1 MITMTLRV
9 AGATVWLGIL
19 SGCATSPQIIP
30 IRSGESIAIVVA
42 MSPQADGVIKIRNQA
57 MGNDMSTGA
66 GSGMVVGGLW
76 GLVCGPFA
84 PLCIPMGA
92 AAGAA
97 TGTAAG
103 ALVGVTGALSEEK
116 ATQLRDR
123 LSRLRQSHDLLD
135 ELRSNITDRARKHW
149 TVISDLSGTSLTV
162 ELHDMQLT
170 STRDERIRFSL
181 RVLVTVQT
189 TGAQKPSA
197 PMQKLYDY
205 VGPFSNLAVWMDE
218 RSDFLDTSLSSA
230 SQQIAA
236 QIVSELALN

>member
-1 MITMTLRV
+1 MIAMNVRG
-9 AGATVWLGIL
+9 AGATLWLCIL
-19 SGCATSPQIIP
+19 SSCATSPQITP
-30 IRSGESIAIVVA
+30 IRSGESVAIVVA

-57 MGNDMSTGA
+57 LGKDMSTGA

-84 PLCIPMGA
+84 PLCVPIGA

-103 ALVGVTGALSEEK
+103 AVVGVTGALSEEK
-116 ATQLRDR
+116 ATLLRDR
-123 LSRLRQSHDLLD
+123 LGRLRQSHDLLD
-135 ELRSNITDRARKHW
+135 ELRSNVVDRAHKHW
-149 TVISDLSGTSLTV
+149 TVISDPSGSLLTV
-162 ELHDMQLT
+162 ELYDMQLT
-170 STRDERIRFSL
+170 STRDERISFSL

-189 TGAQKPSA
+189 NGAQHQSA
-197 PMQKLYDY
+197 PTQKLYEY